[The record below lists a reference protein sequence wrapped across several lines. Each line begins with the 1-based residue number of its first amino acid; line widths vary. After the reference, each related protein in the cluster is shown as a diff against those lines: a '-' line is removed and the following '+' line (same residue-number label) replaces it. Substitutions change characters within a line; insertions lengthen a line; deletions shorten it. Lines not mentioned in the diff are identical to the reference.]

1 MCDLLPRETA
11 DYQEVLKWVKRQ
23 PWCNGNVGTGG
34 ISYDGIAGTILAS
47 GGGVK
52 AVASV
57 FAPQDIYKDLV
68 RLASHKRAS
77 LMGDVFLGCVCVH
90 VCVLPQ
96 VAAGGVLAAG
106 FVDTYG
112 KFTMAGERNQPVR
125 GVQVWRGST
134 DHVRALASHLPC
146 RVLCAPQTPALYRLL
161 TKHFLDG
168 VLPVDATTND
178 LANAIAEH
186 HGNWDMARQLRRVHY
201 RDDPLVAVPS
211 NQVDAATAP
220 PGSVL
225 APEDVE
231 GDWDLGTGMDADG
244 GYSVLT
250 VGFFGLNTPPIIEG
264 LTRHKVVVHSWTG
277 CVRRGAG
284 GSGGVESVCGLR
296 LTSCHALV
304 PLWCWQVL
312 RLVPDRLNVAP
323 PCTAATGVQ
332 SHHHGPMVSRWAP
345 QLLAA
350 LSRAWPRVRY
360 LRGHRAVLRSGA
372 YRRYWWL

>member
-77 LMGDVFLGCVCVH
+77 LMCDVFLGCVCVH
-90 VCVLPQ
+90 VCV
-96 VAAGGVLAAG
+96 AAGGGGWRAG
-106 FVDTYG
+106 SWVRRYLREVHHGWRAQSTCARCTG
-112 KFTMAGERNQPVR
+112 MARQHRP
-125 GVQVWRGST
+125 
-134 DHVRALASHLPC
+134 RASASFSPSLPC
-146 RVLCAPQTPALYRLL
+146 VLCAPQTPALYRLL

-211 NQVDAATAP
+211 NQVDVATAP

-231 GDWDLGTGMDADG
+231 GDWDLGTGMAADG

-284 GSGGVESVCGLR
+284 GAGE
-296 LTSCHALV
+296 
-304 PLWCWQVL
+304 
-312 RLVPDRLNVAP
+312 
-323 PCTAATGVQ
+323 
-332 SHHHGPMVSRWAP
+332 
-345 QLLAA
+345 
-350 LSRAWPRVRY
+350 
-360 LRGHRAVLRSGA
+360 
-372 YRRYWWL
+372 